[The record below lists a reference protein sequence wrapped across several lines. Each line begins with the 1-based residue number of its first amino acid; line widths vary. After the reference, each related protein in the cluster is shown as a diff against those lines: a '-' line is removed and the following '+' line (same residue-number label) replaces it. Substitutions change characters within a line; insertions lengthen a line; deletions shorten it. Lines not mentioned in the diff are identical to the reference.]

1 MSPGRLVPAQRA
13 AVALIVLI
21 TLALAAYGAAG
32 SYVSVRDLAA
42 AHDVPLP
49 ALVPAGI
56 DGGLLGTVG
65 LDIVLTWIGYPLTWM
80 RAAARVF
87 VAGTI
92 AANVLAGW
100 PDPVSA
106 GLHAAAPLLILM
118 FVEAARSVMLR
129 SGSDG
134 ARREPI
140 PAARWVMAPWP
151 TFVLWRRMVLWRIN
165 SYADAVDMELSR
177 RQAII
182 RLTARY
188 GRDWPTAA
196 PDDLVWMLRN
206 GVRLAEACARAAEIT
221 AESDDEAASGTGSPD
236 RTRNRAGKPAG
247 SRSGNRAGTSGGN
260 RRGTRTGNRP
270 AIPAGT
276 ATGTLAASRVPRG
289 GDLRG
294 QARRIAAD
302 HRAASGREITVAEL
316 ALAMGRRK
324 KVAGDLL
331 REIRAGCAAGT
342 RTGGSAD
349 TPGSTPAAEGEPG
362 AGVSR

>member
-1 MSPGRLVPAQRA
+1 M
-13 AVALIVLI
+13 IVLI

-42 AHDVPLP
+42 AHHVPLP
-49 ALVPAGI
+49 ALVPVGI
-56 DGGLLGTVG
+56 DGGLLGTVA

-80 RAAARVF
+80 RAAARMF
-87 VAGTI
+87 VGGTI

-129 SGSDG
+129 SGNNG

-165 SYADAVDMELSR
+165 SYGDAVNMELSR

-188 GRDWPTAA
+188 GRNWPTAA

-206 GVRLAEACARAAEIT
+206 GVRLAEACARAVEIT
-221 AESDDEAASGTGSPD
+221 AEPHDNVARETGPRD
-236 RTRNRAGKPAG
+236 RTRNRAGTPAG
-247 SRSGNRAGTSGGN
+247 SRSGNRAGTNGGN
-260 RRGTRTGNRP
+260 RRGTRAGNRP
-270 AIPAGT
+270 PIPGRTAPATSAG
-276 ATGTLAASRVPRG
+276 SRVPRG
-289 GDLRG
+289 GDLLG

-302 HRAASGREITVAEL
+302 HRAASRREITVAEL

-324 KVAGDLL
+324 KLAGDLL
-331 REIRAGCAAGT
+331 RDIRAESM
-342 RTGGSAD
+342 TGARQDGSAD
-349 TPGSTPAAEGEPG
+349 APDSAPAVQGESG
-362 AGVSR
+362 EEVSR

>member
-1 MSPGRLVPAQRA
+1 
-13 AVALIVLI
+13 VALIVLT

-42 AHDVPLP
+42 AHQVPLP

-56 DGGLLGTVG
+56 DGGLLGTVA

-80 RAAARVF
+80 RAVARMF

-118 FVEAARSVMLR
+118 FVEAARSVLLR
-129 SGSDG
+129 AGSD
-134 ARREPI
+134 AMRREPI

-188 GRDWPTAA
+188 GLDWTSAA

-221 AESDDEAASGTGSPD
+221 AEPDANAAGETGSPD
-236 RTRNRAGKPAG
+236 HSRNRTGKPAG
-247 SRSGNRAGTSGGN
+247 RRSGNRAGASGGN
-260 RRGTRTGNRP
+260 RQGTRSGNHPAAPTGT
-270 AIPAGT
+270 AAGT
-276 ATGTLAASRVPRG
+276 PPPSRVPRS
-289 GDLRG
+289 GDLLG
-294 QARRIAAD
+294 AARRIAAD

-324 KVAGDLL
+324 KIAGDLL
-331 REIRAGCAAGT
+331 REIRAG
-342 RTGGSAD
+342 RSASA
-349 TPGSTPAAEGEPG
+349 PGSTPAAEGEPG
-362 AGVSR
+362 EEMSQ